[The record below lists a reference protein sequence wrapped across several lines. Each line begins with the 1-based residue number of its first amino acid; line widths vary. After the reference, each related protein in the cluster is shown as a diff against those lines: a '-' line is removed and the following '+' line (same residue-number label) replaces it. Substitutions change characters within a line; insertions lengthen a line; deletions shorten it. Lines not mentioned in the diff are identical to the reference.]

1 MDKIISKQLSKG
13 EYANNKKEDELLS
26 IYNNMKLG
34 NCAICQECRN
44 SVPVPEELSIPV
56 SAWCIGNA
64 FYEQEK
70 RILFVGKTARGNPSK
85 ICGTIGDTF
94 ADTREFLWWETYDK
108 DGKPAAMP
116 SAYWGYTA
124 EITKRL
130 YGIDSPEFISF
141 TNIVKCNDS
150 PDIDIANS
158 VMKENCVR
166 KLRVLTR
173 EIEYINPTHIIF
185 YTGRYYDGYIKDVF
199 DCYQVLDDKGDIQI
213 GKRKMPWQEACGIIN
228 NKKYHVLRIGHPERK
243 KKEEFVSGVVEW
255 VRNN

>member
-13 EYANNKKEDELLS
+13 EYVNNKKEDGLLS
-26 IYNNMKLG
+26 IYNNIKLG

-44 SVPVPEELSIPV
+44 SVPVPEELSVPV

-64 FYEQEK
+64 FYEEEK

-150 PDIDIANS
+150 PDIDTANS

-166 KLRVLTR
+166 KLRVLSR
-173 EIEYINPTHIIF
+173 EIEYTNPTHIIF

-199 DCYQVLDDKGDIQI
+199 DCYQVLDDKGDIEI